1 MHSHR
6 RSNLL
11 IAGFILFQV
20 LYPIR
25 GVVEDKFDTWGNFTW
40 NMYSQTYECRTRYRL
55 MEQSGVQQDLDLK
68 QYFVIPAKIGQ
79 VLNRENLPVLHQ
91 FLCEQLVREGKPGR
105 ILGRVS
111 CTKNK
116 VETEALVRENEDICT
131 ASNHAVTVE

>member
-6 RSNLL
+6 RFNLL

-25 GVVEDKFDTWGNFTW
+25 GLVEDKFETWGNFTW

-55 MEQSGVQQDLDLK
+55 VAQSGTEQDLDLK
-68 QYFVIPAKIGQ
+68 QYFVIPVKIGQ
-79 VLNRENLPVLHQ
+79 ILNRTDLPVLHK
-91 FLCEQLVREGKPGR
+91 FLCERMAREGKPGR
-105 ILGRVS
+105 ILARVS

-116 VETEALVRENEDICT
+116 VETEALVRETEDICT
-131 ASNHAVTVE
+131 AANHAVTVE